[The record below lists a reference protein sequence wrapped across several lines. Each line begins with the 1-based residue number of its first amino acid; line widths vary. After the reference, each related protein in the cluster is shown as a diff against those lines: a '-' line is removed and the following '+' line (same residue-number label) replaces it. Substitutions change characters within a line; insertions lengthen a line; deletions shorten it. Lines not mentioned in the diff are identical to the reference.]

1 MIGASVRDDTPYNI
15 SLTIEPLVRLLSI
28 PDSLASA
35 PDPPDEENDPD
46 AMDITA
52 AVNAAE
58 NTHHIEDI
66 PRLYCARTTLADRR
80 ARGIEDKAAGQC
92 RGDLGVSFD
101 SLTTLLNPS
110 QLR

>member
-46 AMDITA
+46 AMDIAA
-52 AVNAAE
+52 AVDAAE
-58 NTHHIEDI
+58 DAHYIEDI
-66 PRLYCARTTLADRR
+66 PRLYLLCPHDPCRSPRSWYRGQSSRSMSGRPRCQRR
-80 ARGIEDKAAGQC
+80 
-92 RGDLGVSFD
+92 
-101 SLTTLLNPS
+101 
-110 QLR
+110 